1 MKVFSLSMTATYHKV
16 FEITAKS
23 EDEAKEKLHEAFMDG
38 EDIEGQPTDFSDYF
52 DVDPLYEIE
61 VIG

>member
-16 FEITAKS
+16 FEITAKN
-23 EDEAKEKLHEAFMDG
+23 EDEAKERLHEAFMDG
-38 EDIEGQPTDFSDYF
+38 EDIEGQPTDFSD
-52 DVDPLYEIE
+52 VDALYSEIE